1 MNFKRNIVGQPLRS
15 SRRHEHVSFA
25 VGFALV
31 AGAALA
37 TSWSLLWTSPAPQEP
52 QATLAGPTH
61 VEAIEARAGSVPELD
76 ESVAV
81 YLPREGAVLG
91 LPLEPTEPPPSDEA
105 GEIVPEGQD
114 TSQMWLGL
122 PAFAEAAATALDLG
136 MAGDQI
142 WAPVGAVARAGRP
155 GRDIWPWVWV
165 PTLVAMPFLLTHESG
180 GSSHHSA
187 GVGAGSGQSS
197 GEGTPGVP
205 PGAAPGLP
213 APTSTDGSTP
223 TPGGASAG
231 GSDGLTLP
239 DVDAPAA
246 SFADF
251 GAPGDAGDAADL
263 RGETVA
269 DAGSSNGAAPVPEP
283 TSILLFAAGLAALA
297 LALRRAR

>member
-1 MNFKRNIVGQPLRS
+1 MIFKRNIVGQPLRA

-37 TSWSLLWTSPAPQEP
+37 TSWSLLWTAPAPQAPE
-52 QATLAGPTH
+52 ATLVGPTH
-61 VEAIEARAGSVPELD
+61 VEAVEARAGSVPELD

-91 LPLEPTEPPPSDEA
+91 LPLEPAEPEPGGEA

-114 TSQMWLGL
+114 TSQMWLDL

-136 MAGDQI
+136 MAGDQV
-142 WAPVGAVARAGRP
+142 WTPVSATARAGRP

-180 GSSHHSA
+180 SSH
-187 GVGAGSGQSS
+187 GGGAPSGSGQPP
-197 GEGTPGVP
+197 GEATPGLP
-205 PGAAPGLP
+205 LPGAEPVLP
-213 APTSTDGSTP
+213 APTSTNGSTS
-223 TPGGASAG
+223 TPGSSSAG
-231 GSDGLTLP
+231 GTGELVLP

-246 SFADF
+246 DFADF
-251 GAPGDAGDAADL
+251 GGAGAAASL

-269 DAGSSNGAAPVPEP
+269 DAAGGSSGAAPVPEP
-283 TSILLFAAGLAALA
+283 TSILLFAAGLAV